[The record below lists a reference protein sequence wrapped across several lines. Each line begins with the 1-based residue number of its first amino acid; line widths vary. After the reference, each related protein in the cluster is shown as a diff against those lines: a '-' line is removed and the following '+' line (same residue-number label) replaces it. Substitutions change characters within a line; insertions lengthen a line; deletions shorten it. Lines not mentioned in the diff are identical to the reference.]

1 MSPIVWVKIS
11 PRHHSI
17 LRETPVPQMLA
28 DAGIKSF
35 TVGDAVRLAIITY
48 LSQPDPL
55 PAETLGARSA
65 GSPLEVNLPAY
76 LGIAWE
82 HRAAAET
89 RSKAS
94 ILRAAIDLC
103 WPPPLP
109 PSGEGAAV
117 PSAPTTRPRLNAALV
132 RAQFGDRTETYC
144 KSGRY
149 R

>member
-11 PRHHSI
+11 SRHHSI

-55 PAETLGARSA
+55 PAETLGARAA
-65 GSPLEVNLPAY
+65 GSRLGVNLPAY

-82 HRAAAET
+82 HRAAAER

-109 PSGEGAAV
+109 SPGKSAAV
-117 PSAPTTRPRLNAALV
+117 WSAPTTRPRLNAALV

-144 KSGRY
+144 TSGRY

>member
-1 MSPIVWVKIS
+1 MSPVVWVKI
-11 PRHHSI
+11 PARHHSI

-65 GSPLEVNLPAY
+65 GSWLEVNLPDY
-76 LGIAWE
+76 LRIAWE
-82 HRAAAET
+82 HRAAAEM
-89 RSKAS
+89 RSKAT

-103 WPPPLP
+103 WPLPL
-109 PSGEGAAV
+109 SLTGEGSAV
-117 PSAPTTRPRLNAALV
+117 PSAPITGPSLNAALV
-132 RAQFGDRTETYC
+132 RTQFGDRTETYC
-144 KSGRY
+144 RSGRY